1 MSGNLPEQIRR
12 CLQRE
17 ENEAT
22 HTRERALVQG
32 QLGQITDA
40 AAKAL
45 KQSRQLLAR
54 IDKLLSRR

>member
-17 ENEAT
+17 ENEA

-45 KQSRQLLAR
+45 GQSRELLAR